1 MYGYQ
6 NFYDWLACLF
16 SCPGIEAA
24 LEESANVAS
33 IPYDPNAEA
42 TNIQHS
48 RIWKEFLGPN
58 RAEYTLK
65 PEHLTFGI
73 FMDGINSYRNKQAGK
88 HASITFMIMTCYSL
102 PLELQYKPQNL
113 FVIGIAPGPKKPFLE
128 QVNWILCPIV
138 EQLKVLW
145 SPGLVLS
152 TISLFPQG
160 CCVHASILP
169 FLPICQPSAADLDF
183 PPPQQRACAHFVS

>member
-6 NFYDWLACLF
+6 NFYDWLARLF
-16 SCPGIEAA
+16 SRPGIEAA

-42 TNIQHS
+42 TDIQHS
-48 RIWKEFLGPN
+48 RIWKEFLGPDG
-58 RAEYTLK
+58 AQYTLK

-73 FMDGINSYRNKQAGK
+73 FMDGINPYGNKQAGK

-102 PLELQYKPQNL
+102 PRDLRYKPQNL
-113 FVIGIAPGPKKPFLE
+113 FVIGIAPGPKEPSLE
-128 QVNWILCPIV
+128 QVNWILCPSV

-152 TISLFPQG
+152 KTSL
-160 CCVHASILP
+160 LP
-169 FLPICQPSAADLDF
+169 
-183 PPPQQRACAHFVS
+183 